1 MLTVTPIP
9 AFTDNY
15 IWMLQNENNQAV
27 IVDPGDAQVVINAL
41 DENQLNLVAILITHH
56 HYDHTD
62 GVRALC
68 EKYSIPVY
76 GPKDSKFNGIS
87 QTLNDGDNVE
97 VLGHS
102 FKIKSIPGH
111 TLDHISYLY
120 DDPSSPLIFCGYTLF
135 LAGCGRVF
143 EGTMGQMLS
152 AMHYFKSLDKKTKV
166 YCTHEYSL
174 NNLAF
179 AHTVEPDNIDI
190 KDKIVQ
196 CKKLRKQNLP
206 TLPSTIENELLINP
220 FLRCDVLNVK
230 QHASAYA
237 TQPLDSEL
245 GVFSTIRQWK
255 NVF

>member
-9 AFTDNY
+9 SFTDNY
-15 IWMLQNENNQAV
+15 IWMLRNEKNQAV
-27 IVDPGDAQVVINAL
+27 VVDPGDAQVIINAL
-41 DENQLNLVAILITHH
+41 DQHQLNLAAILITHH

-62 GVRALC
+62 GVKELR

-76 GPKDSKFNGIS
+76 GPTDSKFNGIS
-87 QTLNDGDNVE
+87 EELNDGDSVE

-120 DDPSSPLIFCGYTLF
+120 DDPSSPQIFCGDTLF

-143 EGTMGQMLS
+143 EGTMEQMLS
-152 AMHYFKSLDKKTKV
+152 AMQYIKTLDKKTKV

-174 NNLAF
+174 SNLAF
-179 AHTVEPDNIDI
+179 AQTVEPDNIDI

-196 CKKLRKQNLP
+196 CQKLREQNLP
-206 TLPSTIENELLINP
+206 TLPNTIENELLINP
-220 FLRCDVLNVK
+220 FLRCDVLSVK
-230 QHASAYA
+230 QQASVYA
-237 TQPLDSEL
+237 TLPLDSEL
-245 GVFSTIRQWK
+245 EVFSTIRQWK

>member
-15 IWMLQNENNQAV
+15 IWMLQNEKNQAV
-27 IVDPGDAQVVINAL
+27 VVDPGDAQVVINAL
-41 DENQLNLVAILITHH
+41 DENQLQLTAILVTHH

-62 GVRALC
+62 GVKELC

-76 GPKDSKFNGIS
+76 GPTDSKFKGIS
-87 QTLNDGDNVE
+87 KALNDGDCIE

-102 FKIKSIPGH
+102 FKIKSVAGH

-120 DDPSSPLIFCGYTLF
+120 DDPIFPQIFCGDTLF

-152 AMHYFKSLDKKTKV
+152 AMHYFKTLDKKTKV

-174 NNLAF
+174 SNLAF
-179 AHTVEPDNIDI
+179 AQAVEPDNIHI

-196 CKKLRKQNLP
+196 CKKLREQYLP
-206 TLPSTIENELLINP
+206 TLPNTIENELLINP
-220 FLRCDVLNVK
+220 FLRCEVLSVK
-230 QHASAYA
+230 QQASIHAAQS
-237 TQPLDSEL
+237 LDTEL
-245 GVFSTIRQWK
+245 EVFSTIRQWK
-255 NVF
+255 NTF